1 MRSRYEIELVL
12 SLVFIFI
19 SKPYTILHVAASRQR
34 ADQDMNN
41 PDNVMLFYTRRSE
54 PKGNEDNGSN
64 GDDAWNREHI
74 YAKSHGDFGT
84 AEGPGTDV
92 HALRAADKSVNA
104 ERSNKDFA
112 AGGAQLSSA
121 EARDDCPLCLE
132 TDESFEPPD
141 EVKGDVARMI
151 FYMVVRYNGDSDSNG
166 VALNVVDGVGTEDGP
181 TTANNGVI
189 GDLASLKAWHIEDP
203 VSDEEKHRN
212 NIIYDIQGNRNP
224 FIDNPQFVDIIF

>member
-1 MRSRYEIELVL
+1 MFV
-12 SLVFIFI
+12 SLVPH
-19 SKPYTILHVAASRQR
+19 SNCKPHKLLHVAARYKR
-34 ADQDMNN
+34 TDQDMDN
-41 PDNVMLFYTRRSE
+41 PDNVVLFYTRRTE
-54 PKGNEDNGSN
+54 PKGNQDSGNN

-84 AEGPGTDV
+84 KEGPGTDI

-112 AGGAQLSSA
+112 SGGTQLSNT
-121 EARDDCPLCLE
+121 EARDDCPQCLE

-151 FYMVVRYNGDSDSNG
+151 FYMVVRYNGGVDSDG
-166 VALNVVDGVGTEDGP
+166 VALNVVDGVGTEEGSA
-181 TTANNGVI
+181 TANNGVI
-189 GDLASLKAWHIEDP
+189 GDLASLKAWHEEDP

-224 FIDNPQFVDIIF
+224 FIDNPHFVDIIF